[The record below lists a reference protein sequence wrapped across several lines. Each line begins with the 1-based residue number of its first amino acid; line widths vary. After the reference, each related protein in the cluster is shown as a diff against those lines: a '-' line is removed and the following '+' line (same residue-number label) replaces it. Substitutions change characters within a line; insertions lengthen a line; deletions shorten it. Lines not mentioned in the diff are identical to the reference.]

1 MGDIHINCSAR
12 AVEESVTSRRR
23 AAEDRDF
30 YKPAHLELEEDI
42 CPHPL
47 IHFPKMTRL
56 GVLTLEGYSKNI
68 LRRKNSVTL
77 WKQHGYPR

>member
-12 AVEESVTSRRR
+12 AAEESVTSRRK

-30 YKPAHLELEEDI
+30 NKPAHLELEGDI

-47 IHFPKMTRL
+47 FHVSKMTRL
-56 GVLTLEGYSKNI
+56 GVLTSKGYSKNI
-68 LRRKNSVTL
+68 LRRQNSATL
-77 WKQHGYPR
+77 